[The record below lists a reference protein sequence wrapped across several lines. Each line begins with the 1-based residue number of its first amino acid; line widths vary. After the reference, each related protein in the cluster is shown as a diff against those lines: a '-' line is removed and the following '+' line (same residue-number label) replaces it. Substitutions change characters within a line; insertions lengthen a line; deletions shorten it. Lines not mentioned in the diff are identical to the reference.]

1 MLFKKNAKVLEPMSF
16 IDLGNI
22 PLEIDENT
30 DTRIKVTEI
39 REFEDITEIADLA
52 YKGNIVVVDCL
63 AMSKD
68 KEEMR
73 RLSKE
78 FTNIAKDCNGDAVM
92 MASRFVIL
100 SSGGIKIDRSR
111 IQRKKT

>member
-1 MLFKKNAKVLEPMSF
+1 MLFRKGAKTLDPMSF

-22 PLEIDENT
+22 PLETEDVS
-30 DTRIKVTEI
+30 DTRIKIVEI
-39 REFEDITEIADLA
+39 REFEDVTEVSDLA
-52 YKGNIVVVDCL
+52 YKGNIVLADCSAL
-63 AMSKD
+63 SGD

-78 FTNIAKDCNGDAVM
+78 FTSIAKDCNGDAVM
-92 MASRFVIL
+92 FASRFVML

-111 IQRKKT
+111 IRRKKP